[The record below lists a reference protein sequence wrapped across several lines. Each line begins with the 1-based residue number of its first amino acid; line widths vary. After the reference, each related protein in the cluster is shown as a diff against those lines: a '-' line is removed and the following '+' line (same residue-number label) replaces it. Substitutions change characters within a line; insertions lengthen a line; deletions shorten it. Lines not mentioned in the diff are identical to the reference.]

1 MSSEIFRNP
10 TEGASARRQDL
21 LRRRRDEFVMMP
33 HAIRRVYV
41 ARRARSGAAIAVWLT
56 GIALIAC
63 ELSPKLTAYVTRGM
77 PGINPALLSTIV
89 MGMWVLGIVAYFV
102 ARARCEHHFAVAIS
116 KTVLPG
122 EDLDH
127 DVERLANER
136 PDDVARGMAHKLEVR
151 SAAWPVAAASVL
163 LPVTGLYLVQGIKAH
178 GWPSIANFESSLAR
192 HGSHLAIIAAVGV
205 IAAVF
210 MMRRA
215 LRLPAMGPIGLAIT
229 VGVGIT
235 ALATLPWLG
244 ALTGITAAITYI
256 AFRLKRER
264 TQLETDD
271 PAAGSEILTWRDVV
285 DSARSAVRTVT
296 SKINTRKRK
305 VVVAAMAAG
314 ALFMVF
320 GTRKHAE
327 PKANAAVVN
336 VTPQTPAVIVNKEGA
351 KFDVAPIGDG
361 AFKIDF
367 TTADDHGVDV
377 PLPGIAMVPRSWN
390 ARVAIQLLGPQ
401 LDDNVYATPFRAI
414 DGAQEMQQISG
425 TTPTQFSRAACGDEL
440 VPLVLHISAPAGT
453 HYSLRVTPVL
463 EPAGC

>member
-1 MSSEIFRNP
+1 MSSEIFRDR

-63 ELSPKLTAYVTRGM
+63 MLSPKLTAYVTRGM
-77 PGINPALLSTIV
+77 PGINPALLSTLV
-89 MGMWVLGIVAYFV
+89 MGMWVVGIVAYFV

-122 EDLDH
+122 DDLDH

-178 GWPSIANFESSLAR
+178 GWPSIATYEASLGR
-192 HGSHLAIIAAVGV
+192 HGAHLAIIAAFGIVS
-205 IAAVF
+205 AVM
-210 MMRRA
+210 MMRRSA
-215 LRLPAMGPIGLAIT
+215 RLPVMGPVGIALT
-229 VGVGIT
+229 LGVGAV
-235 ALATLPWLG
+235 ALATVPWLG
-244 ALTGITAAITYI
+244 ALAAIAAAVTYI

-264 TQLETDD
+264 AFLETDD
-271 PAAGSEILTWRDVV
+271 PAAGSEILTWRDVA
-285 DSARSAVRTVT
+285 DGARRAVTSVT

-305 VVVAAMAAG
+305 VVVGVMAAG
-314 ALFMVF
+314 AVF
-320 GTRKHAE
+320 AMFGRTKHTEKPAQASVIE
-327 PKANAAVVN
+327 
-336 VTPQTPAVIVNKEGA
+336 VTPQTPNVIVNQEGA
-351 KFDVAPIGDG
+351 TFNVTPTGDG
-361 AFKIDF
+361 AFKIEF
-367 TTADDHGVDV
+367 TTVDEKGVDV
-377 PLPGIAMVPRSWN
+377 PLPGIAMIPRSWN
-390 ARVAIQLLGPQ
+390 ARLSIQLLGPQ
-401 LDDNVYATPFRAI
+401 LEGDVYATPVRG
-414 DGAQEMQQISG
+414 DGSLQMQQILG
-425 TTPTQFSRAACGDEL
+425 TSPTEFSRSACGDEL
-440 VPLVLHISAPAGT
+440 VPLVIHVAAPPHKT
-453 HYSLRVTPVL
+453 FSLRVTPVL